1 MSENDQ
7 GRETESFRQAA
18 GASIQAARKL
28 AETYLDRCGVEE
40 AGDNASLLLQHVL
53 GLNRAEL
60 LRDGR
65 EAFPAER
72 LAAWEEA
79 ITRKG
84 RGEPAQYIAGEQ
96 WFYGRPFA
104 VTPAVLI
111 PRPETELLVEAVL
124 QAADRLW
131 PQAAGSA
138 GTEASAEALPGSAK
152 PAASAL
158 RSAGLEAP
166 ASAAAPVVLDVGTG
180 SGAIAV
186 TLAAERPVWRVH
198 ASDLSPEALR
208 TAEGNALRLGAELSA
223 FIEGDLLQPFVASG
237 GGSMEGLEIDV
248 LVSNPPYIPAGDL
261 PGLQRE
267 VREFEPRLALDGGE
281 DGLNPYR
288 AMAVQLK
295 LLTRLPSVVGFE
307 LGMGQARQVAALLE
321 EIGHWDDISIVTDYG
336 GIERHVVAVRSP
348 GSE

>member
-1 MSENDQ
+1 MSDNDQ
-7 GRETESFRQAA
+7 GRAAEPFRQEA
-18 GASIQAARKL
+18 GTSIQAARKL
-28 AETYLDRCGVEE
+28 AEAYLDRCGVEE
-40 AGDNASLLLQHVL
+40 AGDNASLLLQHLL

-65 EAFPAER
+65 EAFPPER
-72 LAAWEEA
+72 LAAWEQA

-84 RGEPAQYIAGEQ
+84 QGEPAQYIAGEQ

-124 QAADRLW
+124 KAADRLW
-131 PQAAGSA
+131 PHAAGSA
-138 GTEASAEALPGSAK
+138 AAAAALPGSAK
-152 PAASAL
+152 PAASTL
-158 RSAGLEAP
+158 RSAGLEDTA
-166 ASAAAPVVLDVGTG
+166 AAAAPVVLDVGTG

-186 TLAAERPVWRVH
+186 TLAAERPAWRVH
-198 ASDLSPEALR
+198 ASDLSPDALR
-208 TAEGNALRLGAELSA
+208 TAEGNALRLGVALSA
-223 FIEGDLLQPFVASG
+223 FIEGDLLQPFLASG
-237 GGSMEGLEIDV
+237 GGSMEGLEVDV

-288 AMAVQLK
+288 AMAEQLRF
-295 LLTRLPSVVGFE
+295 LTRLPSVVGFE
-307 LGMGQARQVAALLE
+307 LGIGQARQVAALLE
-321 EIGHWDDISIVTDYG
+321 EIGHWDEISIVTDYG
-336 GIERHVVAVRSP
+336 GIERHVVAVRTI
-348 GSE
+348 G

>member
-166 ASAAAPVVLDVGTG
+166 ASAAAPVVLDVGT
-180 SGAIAV
+180 
-186 TLAAERPVWRVH
+186 
-198 ASDLSPEALR
+198 
-208 TAEGNALRLGAELSA
+208 
-223 FIEGDLLQPFVASG
+223 
-237 GGSMEGLEIDV
+237 
-248 LVSNPPYIPAGDL
+248 
-261 PGLQRE
+261 
-267 VREFEPRLALDGGE
+267 
-281 DGLNPYR
+281 
-288 AMAVQLK
+288 
-295 LLTRLPSVVGFE
+295 
-307 LGMGQARQVAALLE
+307 
-321 EIGHWDDISIVTDYG
+321 
-336 GIERHVVAVRSP
+336 
-348 GSE
+348 

>member
-1 MSENDQ
+1 MSDNDQ
-7 GRETESFRQAA
+7 GRAAELFRQEA
-18 GASIQAARKL
+18 GTSIQAARKL
-28 AETYLDRCGVEE
+28 AEAYLDRCGVEE
-40 AGDNASLLLQHVL
+40 AGDNASLLLQHLL

-65 EAFPAER
+65 ETFPPER

-124 QAADRLW
+124 EAADRLW
-131 PQAAGSA
+131 PHAAGSA
-138 GTEASAEALPGSAK
+138 AAAGALPGSAK
-152 PAASAL
+152 PAASTL
-158 RSAGLEAP
+158 RSAGLEAT
-166 ASAAAPVVLDVGTG
+166 AAAAAPVVLDVGTG

-186 TLAAERPVWRVH
+186 TLAAERPAWRVH
-198 ASDLSPEALR
+198 ASDLSPDALR
-208 TAEGNALRLGAELSA
+208 TAECNALRLGAALSA
-223 FIEGDLLQPFVASG
+223 FIEGDLLQPFLASG
-237 GGSMEGLEIDV
+237 GGSMEGLEVDV

-288 AMAVQLK
+288 AMAEQLRS
-295 LLTRLPSVVGFE
+295 LTRLPSVVGFE
-307 LGMGQARQVAALLE
+307 LGIGQARQVAALLE

-336 GIERHVVAVRSP
+336 GIERHVVAVRTI
-348 GSE
+348 GSEM